1 MQTPNTCGLINQK
14 CRITHG
20 GGSTYK
26 SFHPPDLHR
35 SSDHEATSAR
45 QSVRRV
51 IDPLMTARQPAAL
64 GWLDVMWSDTERL
77 CLPTHTGAQG
87 KKNNTPEQARSA
99 HLRRGSQQEVSSR
112 NPPLCSR
119 VMRRLAQTPQTRV
132 LLIFLTL
139 CDVVCPCCRHQL
151 QAGHSI
157 TSLHDAGMENK
168 IQVVKGP
175 FNILQL
181 AQDKRSQFSSPGLP
195 ASANTGGETSSEYI
209 KNGFFPSRH
218 DSHSLHRHRA
228 KLPAHQ
234 DGGAEPQLL
243 RDHAQ
248 QLRRNRRPCGRL
260 RPPARSQRGPVQPQ
274 HPVVH
279 AARLHLPREFQGQF
293 PGGACFDPPA
303 LRPCPQPPLFL
314 LLSSSFLSSLSGLTP
329 QTKGY
334 SPDPTEPAVGSASP
348 GFI

>member
-1 MQTPNTCGLINQK
+1 
-14 CRITHG
+14 
-20 GGSTYK
+20 
-26 SFHPPDLHR
+26 
-35 SSDHEATSAR
+35 
-45 QSVRRV
+45 
-51 IDPLMTARQPAAL
+51 
-64 GWLDVMWSDTERL
+64 MWSETERL
-77 CLPTHTGAQG
+77 CLPTRTGAQG

-99 HLRRGSQQEVSSR
+99 HLRCGSQQEVSGR
-112 NPPLCSR
+112 HPPLCSR
-119 VMRRLAQTPQTRV
+119 VIRPLARTPLMRV
-132 LLIFLTL
+132 VWIFLTL
-139 CDVVCPCCRHQL
+139 CDVLCPCCRHQL

-195 ASANTGGETSSEYI
+195 ASANTGSGTSSEYKKI
-209 KNGFFPSRH
+209 GFFPSRH
-218 DSHSLHRHRA
+218 DSHSLHRHCA
-228 KLPAHQ
+228 ELPAHQ
-234 DGGAEPQLL
+234 DGGTEPQLL

-248 QLRRNRRPCGRL
+248 QLRRKRRPRGRL
-260 RPPARSQRGPVQPQ
+260 RPPAHPQRGPVQPQ

-279 AARLHLPREFQGQF
+279 AARLHLSREFQGQF

-314 LLSSSFLSSLSGLTP
+314 LLSSFLSSLSGLTH